1 MESSNAAV
9 AAPETSLSSESSESL
24 SESQNLSNQQGS
36 LAEQE
41 AAIDADS
48 SLSRAE
54 KAEAKKTLKSLRI
67 KVDGREFEEDL
78 PFELPDDEEAVEWM
92 KRNLQMSRM
101 GQKRSQELSTLEKE
115 VRQFVDELKKNPR
128 KVLSDPTIGI
138 DVKRLAAEIIEEE
151 IENAQK
157 SPEQLEKERLER
169 ELKDLKEQREREK
182 EELNQREFER
192 IQQESFE
199 RYDMLIGQALEKSD
213 LPKSPY
219 IVKKMADYMLL
230 GLQNGID
237 LSPTDVVP
245 IIREELQDEL
255 KDMFAVMPEEVVEAI
270 IGQDVFTRIRKKNI
284 AKAKQTK
291 VPPTAKNLAA
301 DTGKTSKPEAEKP
314 AQKQSIKDFFG
325 F

>member
-1 MESSNAAV
+1 MESAQAAS
-9 AAPETSLSSESSESL
+9 AASESLSSSESSENL
-24 SESQNLSNQQGS
+24 SESQGLQSQS
-36 LAEQE
+36 LESQE
-41 AAIDADS
+41 AAIDADP

-54 KAEAKKTLKSLRI
+54 KAEAKKTLKNLRI
-67 KVDGREFEEDL
+67 KVDGREFDEEL
-78 PFELPDDEEAVEWM
+78 PFEIPDDEEAVEWM

-115 VRQFVDELKKNPR
+115 VRSFIDELKKNPR

-138 DVKRLAAEIIEEE
+138 DVKRLAAEVIEEE

-157 SPEQLEKERLER
+157 SPEQLERERLER

-219 IVKKMADYMLL
+219 VVKKMADYMLL

-237 LSPTDVVP
+237 VSPADVVP

-255 KDMFAVMPEEVVEAI
+255 KDMFAVMPDEVVEAI
-270 IGQDVFTRIRKKNI
+270 IGKDVLTRVRKKNI
-284 AKAKQTK
+284 AKAKQAK
-291 VPPTAKNLAA
+291 APPTAQNLAA
-301 DTGKTSKPEAEKP
+301 DTGKSSKADAQKP
-314 AQKQSIKDFFG
+314 VQKQSIKDFFG